1 MCSRGQG
8 VIPITDHERAP
19 AYRESTGRTNIRRPV
34 LEVKKMATG
43 THQLA
48 RATGRGWVKGG
59 VGGLIAGLVFAMWA
73 MIVGAFTPGSNLL
86 AAPQGIA
93 QSIGIGAQ
101 GHDIQIV
108 PLLAGLMGHMMNS
121 VIFGLLFVG
130 ILAALKLR
138 GSGTVVAGM
147 VYSLAVYVVMYLVVL
162 RGLLSS
168 TSPSFLSANPEWSWI
183 VGHLIFGV
191 ALGALLS
198 HGPLARRDE
207 AA

>member
-1 MCSRGQG
+1 
-8 VIPITDHERAP
+8 
-19 AYRESTGRTNIRRPV
+19 
-34 LEVKKMATG
+34 LEVKKMATRAD
-43 THQLA
+43 QLSSA
-48 RATGRGWVKGG
+48 SGATWVKGG
-59 VGGLIAGLVFAMWA
+59 VAGLTAGLVFAMWA

-121 VIFGLLFVG
+121 VLFGLLFVG

-138 GSGTVVAGM
+138 GSATVVAGM
-147 VYSLAVYVVMYLVVL
+147 VYGLAVYVVMYLVVL

-168 TSPSFLSANPEWSWI
+168 TSASFLSANPEWSWI
-183 VGHLIFGV
+183 VGHLMFGV
-191 ALGALLS
+191 AMGALLS
-198 HGPLARRDE
+198 YGPLARRDE